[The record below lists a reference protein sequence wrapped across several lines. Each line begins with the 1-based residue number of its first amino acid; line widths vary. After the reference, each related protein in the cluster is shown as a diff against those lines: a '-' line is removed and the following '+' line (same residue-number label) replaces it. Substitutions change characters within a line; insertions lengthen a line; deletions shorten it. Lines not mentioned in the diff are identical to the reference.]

1 MRVASPGRPK
11 APEQWNDR
19 TSRSTERRPGV
30 RINAGTY
37 RVGKDIAAGTYRGV
51 AGADGCYW
59 ARLNRLDGSLE
70 AIIANGVPES
80 GQFFGEVRSTDIA
93 FETDCRMELVE

>member
-1 MRVASPGRPK
+1 MGVTGLG
-11 APEQWNDR
+11 
-19 TSRSTERRPGV
+19 STG
-30 RINAGTY
+30 
-37 RVGKDIAAGTYRGV
+37 
-51 AGADGCYW
+51 W
-59 ARLNRLDGSLE
+59 SGSLE